1 MPFYRE
7 KARDGYGIC
16 VISVTF
22 SKYCKG
28 SVTLWVLVVLLNL
41 RRTVVGTFC
50 TPTSK
55 NLRYSTY
62 LYALAVQRFLFRSLA
77 LRTCT
82 RLLFNAS
89 FFARSLALS
98 LVSMYVVVCYFY
110 CRRRYEAYCVA
121 CPNKFFSNFN
131 VVFILSSRRRGGQQQ
146 STCQDVTEDDV
157 VGAVVVRCC
166 HRVVVWAVQS
176 MILWFLFELLVFCW
190 ALLWASSTI
199 LFWGCFRCLV
209 NNAAHDD
216 DVVVCSNRCCRWS
229 TMRPFLSLVAAK
241 KQSLIWQPVIR

>member
-1 MPFYRE
+1 
-7 KARDGYGIC
+7 
-16 VISVTF
+16 
-22 SKYCKG
+22 
-28 SVTLWVLVVLLNL
+28 VLLNL

-98 LVSMYVVVCYFY
+98 LVSMYVVVCCYY

-131 VVFILSSRRRGGQQQ
+131 VVFILSSFVSLQVKLCC
-146 STCQDVTEDDV
+146 STRNGIC
-157 VGAVVVRCC
+157 
-166 HRVVVWAVQS
+166 
-176 MILWFLFELLVFCW
+176 
-190 ALLWASSTI
+190 ASCKNI
-199 LFWGCFRCLV
+199 HQHM
-209 NNAAHDD
+209 N
-216 DVVVCSNRCCRWS
+216 
-229 TMRPFLSLVAAK
+229 
-241 KQSLIWQPVIR
+241 